1 MPSGVGL
8 GGGEEAG
15 FVGRKPLSGLVE
27 EVGFRRALETGRAGR
42 PDACTAGEAAGMRAI
57 WQPHQRSPAA
67 MIASTMR
74 AGVDASRLLAKAGGV
89 SAEGG
94 LILGMAIA

>member
-1 MPSGVGL
+1 
-8 GGGEEAG
+8 
-15 FVGRKPLSGLVE
+15 
-27 EVGFRRALETGRAGR
+27 
-42 PDACTAGEAAGMRAI
+42 
-57 WQPHQRSPAA
+57 

>member
-1 MPSGVGL
+1 
-8 GGGEEAG
+8 
-15 FVGRKPLSGLVE
+15 
-27 EVGFRRALETGRAGR
+27 
-42 PDACTAGEAAGMRAI
+42 
-57 WQPHQRSPAA
+57 

-74 AGVDASRLLAKAGGV
+74 AGVDASRLLANAGGV